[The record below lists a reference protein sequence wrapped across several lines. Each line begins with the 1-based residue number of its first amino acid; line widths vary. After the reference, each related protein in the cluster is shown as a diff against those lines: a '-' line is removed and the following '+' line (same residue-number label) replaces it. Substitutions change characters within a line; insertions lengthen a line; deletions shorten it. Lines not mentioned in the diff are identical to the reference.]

1 MNCPKCQQVV
11 AGNPAFCMH
20 CGYGLGSIPGSTSA
34 AAPAAAVA
42 GGTATFS
49 FASVSAA
56 RMSGLIGRVI
66 DIVLRPR
73 ATWPQIAVEPT
84 SFAQL
89 FVGYV
94 MPLAAIQA
102 LVSFVRMSLIGIHLP
117 FGTTLRTPIVQ
128 GLTSAVVGFGLAL
141 VGVVVLAVIVNALA
155 PTFKGTRSL
164 RQALNIAAYAVTP
177 AWLGAVAGLLPA
189 LGTVVGLVC
198 GLYAIYLMYLG
209 LPVLMRAPPDKA
221 LGYTATVVICSIVLG
236 IVIGALAAA
245 FGGLGHF
252 GYGSYTQRQAD
263 AQQQGATAVGNM
275 IGSVLGT
282 DQQGKSALGAAVNN
296 LSQAGR
302 QIEQRDQA
310 RANANGG
317 THANGVPDAEDT
329 QQAINAAGGLLSA
342 LGGSLGGS
350 HRVAPVDFHTLEP
363 LLPASVSGMQRGTPE
378 GSSKEAMG
386 VHVTAAS
393 VDFTGT
399 NNARIKVSIS
409 DVSGV
414 SGLLG
419 LAGNL
424 AHTDQSESANG
435 YEKDVT
441 VKGRSVH
448 EKYDS
453 AGRQGELSVIVA
465 KRFEVDVEGS
475 NVDMGALQGALAQ
488 VDLGRLES
496 MKDANPQ
503 SR

>member
-1 MNCPKCQQVV
+1 MNCPKCQHVV
-11 AGNPAFCMH
+11 NGSPAFCMN
-20 CGYGLGSIPGSTSA
+20 CGYGLGTAGAPTA
-34 AAPAAAVA
+34 AAATA
-42 GGTATFS
+42 GGAATFS
-49 FASVSAA
+49 FASAAPA
-56 RMSGLIGRVI
+56 RMSGLIARVM
-66 DIVLRPR
+66 DILLRPR

-84 SFAQL
+84 PVTQL
-89 FVGYV
+89 LIGYV

-102 LVSFVRMSLIGIHLP
+102 VVSFVRMSLLGVHLP
-117 FGTTLRTPIVQ
+117 FGATLRTPIAQ
-128 GLTSAVVGFGLAL
+128 GLTSAVLGFALAL
-141 VGVVVLAVIVNALA
+141 VGVLVLAFIVNVLA

-177 AWLGAVAGLLPA
+177 AWLGALAGLLPA
-189 LGTVVGLVC
+189 LGTLVGLVC

-245 FGGLGHF
+245 TGGLGHL
-252 GYGSYTQRQAD
+252 GYGGYAQRQAD
-263 AQQQGATAVGNM
+263 AQQQGAATVGNM
-275 IGSVLGT
+275 IGSMLGT

-296 LSQAGR
+296 LAETGR
-302 QIEQRDQA
+302 HIEQHDQA
-310 RANANGG
+310 RGNASG
-317 THANGVPDAEDT
+317 TPDAQDT

-363 LLPASVSGMQRGTPE
+363 LLPASLSGMQRGTPA

-386 VHVTAAS
+386 IHVTAAN
-393 VDFTGT
+393 VDFAGA
-399 NNARIKVSIS
+399 NNARITVSIS

-424 AHTDQSESANG
+424 ARTDQSESANG
-435 YEKDVT
+435 YEKDVN
-441 VKGRSVH
+441 VSGRSVH
-448 EKYDS
+448 EKYDIPS
-453 AGRQGELSVIVA
+453 KHGELSVIVA
-465 KRFEVDVEGS
+465 QRFEVDVEGS
-475 NVDMGALQGALAQ
+475 NVDMDVLQRALAQ

-503 SR
+503 AR